1 MGGWVSGVTGGAGM
15 DVWWWPKQSKHIT
28 TPYSWWKN
36 NHKKKKLNKHELL
49 INGFEWKT
57 ERATVNLVTL
67 LGMYMG
73 MEVGSFLGGKCA
85 RKNQ

>member
-1 MGGWVSGVTGGAGM
+1 MLLVALEWMDGGGPNNQNILRLHIVGG
-15 DVWWWPKQSKHIT
+15 KIIIR
-28 TPYSWWKN
+28 
-36 NHKKKKLNKHELL
+36 KKLNKHELL

-73 MEVGSFLGGKCA
+73 MEVGSFLGEKCA
-85 RKNQ
+85 RENQ

>member
-15 DVWWWPKQSKHIT
+15 DGWWWWPKQSKHIT

-36 NHKKKKLNKHELL
+36 NHKKKLNKHELL

-73 MEVGSFLGGKCA
+73 MEVGSFLGEKCA